1 MSTKEIII
9 AIIALVVAVFI
20 FQALLGV
27 TMFLVRIFAFM
38 IVAYLVFLFLKRIL

>member
-20 FQALLGV
+20 FQVLLGV
-27 TMFLVRIFAFM
+27 TMFFIKIIMYV
-38 IVAYLVFLFLKRIL
+38 IVAYAVYLLLKRIL